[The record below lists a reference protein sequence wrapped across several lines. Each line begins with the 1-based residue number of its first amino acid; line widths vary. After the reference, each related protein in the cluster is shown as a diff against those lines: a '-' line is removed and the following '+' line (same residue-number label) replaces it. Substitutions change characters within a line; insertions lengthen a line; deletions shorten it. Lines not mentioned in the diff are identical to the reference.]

1 MARII
6 KDPDNKWQIYIDW
19 APWKA
24 KQEADTGDTLTIT
37 GSSWSAS
44 YPSGITQEAETPS
57 TPSSD
62 NKCFFVGSGGTV
74 NLEYSLVNRITYSMT
89 NLSVSDLTE
98 DRTITFEIAEK

>member
-1 MARII
+1 MVSVVSGRNN
-6 KDPDNKWQIYIDW
+6 P
-19 APWKA
+19 
-24 KQEADTGDTLTIT
+24 
-37 GSSWSAS
+37 GSRNA
-44 YPSGITQEAETPS
+44 S